1 MALTVGTRLGSYEI
15 VGTLGAGGMGE
26 VYRATDTKLK
36 RSVAIKVLQSAVASN
51 VERLARFQREAEL
64 LAALNHPNIGQIYG
78 IHDVDGAKAL
88 VMELV
93 EGPTLADRIAHGPI
107 PLAETL
113 AIAQQIADALESA
126 HERGIVHR
134 DLKPANIKVRDDGT
148 VKVLDFGLA
157 KAVSADSSISISDL
171 PSRSPTITS
180 PAMTHAGV
188 ILGTAAYMSPEQ
200 ARGKA
205 VDARADVWAFGCVLY
220 EMLTARRAFAGDEV
234 SDALASVL
242 ARDPDWDVVPASLV
256 GLLKKCLEKDPRK
269 RLRHIGD
276 WELLVGTPD
285 RAITQAPA
293 SRSAW
298 IWPATTAAAIATATG
313 IAAMAWTSR
322 AAPAASPH
330 LRINLQLPST
340 VAVPARPTIY
350 VSPDGRRAAIRT
362 RGAADGPAAPERLWL
377 WSFDAGTATPIAG
390 TEGARRVFWSPDGRY
405 LAGVVGGAL
414 KKFDTSGG
422 PGQTIASALDLKT
435 GASGFGGAWNRANVL
450 LVESEEGGLHRVSA
464 DGGMPAEVTR
474 AAAGELHHELAVFLP
489 DDRHFLYFR
498 HTRNPE
504 QMGIFVGDLN
514 APPADQSPTR
524 LLAADDGLSYIED
537 PEGGDGVV
545 LFMRQGTLLAQRFDP
560 AALQLRGSPIAV
572 AADVSSIAGEG
583 WLSASRSGS
592 VLVFGT
598 GFVATALRAVVPTW
612 VDRSG
617 RETPL
622 PLRPHNY
629 QYPRISPDGKRLAVA
644 QESERPEESDLWVYT
659 VETGAAVRLTHAGR
673 NTLPV
678 WSSNGE
684 RIVFSSTQDLPTGT
698 LPVGAGQWGNL
709 YAIRSDGTGNVE
721 RLTTDP
727 EISQALSGVSPDGR
741 QLFYTKVISVG
752 SHWEITRVALDQN
765 GSQTTL
771 LPGPFRRSSAE
782 VSPDGGLIA
791 YRSDDTGAFEI
802 YVQTYPDMNAKIPVS
817 IGGGDSPVWSA
828 DGRELFYRAG
838 ERVMAVEVTRQPT
851 LRAAPPR
858 ELFRGAYVNPAAGGR
873 QYHVGPDGRF
883 VVLKRVT
890 TDATAAQ
897 PRIVLDVNWLRAL
910 KER

>member
-1 MALTVGTRLGSYEI
+1 
-15 VGTLGAGGMGE
+15 MGE

-93 EGPTLADRIAHGPI
+93 EGPTLADHIAHGPI
-107 PLAETL
+107 PIAETL
-113 AIAQQIADALESA
+113 AIAKQIADALESA

-157 KAVSADSSISISDL
+157 KAISGDSATSSSDVASI
-171 PSRSPTITS
+171 SPTITS
-180 PAMTHAGV
+180 PALTHVGL

-220 EMLTARRAFAGDEV
+220 EMLTGTRAFSGDDV

-242 ARDPDWDVVPASLV
+242 ARDPNWNVVPPTVV

-276 WELLVGTPD
+276 WELLVGPAD
-285 RAITQAPA
+285 RAIDQPRA
-293 SRSAW
+293 SSRAW
-298 IWPATTAAAIATATG
+298 IWPLLTAAATTTAAAIG
-313 IAAMAWTSR
+313 IAAWTSR
-322 AAPAASPH
+322 AALVESPR
-330 LRINLQLPST
+330 LRINPQLPSS
-340 VAVPARPTIY
+340 VALPARPTIS

-390 TEGARRVFWSPDGRY
+390 TEGARRFFWSPDGRY

-422 PGQTIASALDLKT
+422 PGQTIASGLDLKT
-435 GASGFGGAWNRANVL
+435 GASGFGGAWNKANIL

-464 DGGMPAEVTR
+464 DGGTPTEVTR
-474 AAAGELHHELAVFLP
+474 AAAGELHHELPVFLP

-498 HTRNPE
+498 HSRNPE

-514 APPADQSPTR
+514 APAADQPPTR
-524 LLAADDGLSYIED
+524 LLAADDGLCYVED

-560 AALQLRGSPIAV
+560 AALELRGSPIAV

-583 WLSASRSGS
+583 WVSASRSGS
-592 VLVFGT
+592 LLVYGT
-598 GFVATALRAVVPTW
+598 GFIATGLRAATLTW

-644 QESERPEESDLWVYT
+644 QESERPEESDLWVYN
-659 VETGAAVRLTHAGR
+659 VETGAALRLTHAGR

-684 RIVFSSTQDLPTGT
+684 RIIFSSTQDRLPGT
-698 LPVGAGQWGNL
+698 SAPGQWGNL
-709 YAIRSDGTGNVE
+709 YSIRSDGTGNVE
-721 RLTTDP
+721 RLTTDAD
-727 EISQALSGVSPDGR
+727 ISQALSGISPDGR
-741 QLFYTKVISVG
+741 QLFYTKVISVAN
-752 SHWEITRVALDQN
+752 HWEITRVALDKN

-771 LPGPFRRSSAE
+771 LPGRFRRSSAE

-802 YVQTYPDMNAKIPVS
+802 YVQTYPDMDAKIPVS

-828 DGRELFYRAG
+828 DGKELFYRAG

-858 ELFRGAYVNPAAGGR
+858 ELFRGAYVNPTAGGR

-883 VVLKRVT
+883 VMLKRVT
-890 TDATAAQ
+890 TDATPAQ
-897 PRIVLDVNWLRAL
+897 PRIVLDVNWLKAL
-910 KER
+910 QER